1 MAPGFRFTLDHGV
14 LPPPGGPVKSRLAV
28 RAVIRRGGLLLLVR
42 SSVGGDWKFP
52 GGGVEPRESPEEA
65 LAREVLEETGY
76 ETRGKFVLA
85 GKVFERAEGRERP
98 GSLFEMES
106 RYYFVEVADGPGE
119 VSLNDYEKDLG
130 FQPFWTAALDALT
143 ANQTLLASRRSGLPP
158 WLERETRVLEILT
171 APAPTD
177 TSS

>member
-1 MAPGFRFTLDHGV
+1 MAGGFRFTLNHGV
-14 LPPPGGPVKSRLAV
+14 LPPRGGPVKSRLAV
-28 RAVIRRGGLLLLVR
+28 RAVIQRAGLLLLVR

-76 ETRGKFVLA
+76 ETRGRFVLA
-85 GKVFERAEGRERP
+85 GKVLERAEGRERP

-106 RYYFVEVADGPGE
+106 RYYLVEVAERQGE
-119 VSLNDYEKDLG
+119 VSLDEYERSLG
-130 FQPFWTAALDALT
+130 FQPFWVEAQQALA
-143 ANQTLLASRRSGLPP
+143 ANQALLASSGPLPP

-171 APAPTD
+171 AGLGSTD